1 MAEQRRADGR
11 GLLLGR
17 APRDAV
23 PDREVAAV
31 RVPEGVVELLEQLAV
46 AAVDLAQRVLRAD
59 DELGGPQLPVRRLE
73 LRADAGLG
81 CAEAHPVARRPEQ
94 LGQGLAA
101 GQHERDR
108 PEQRRLA
115 RAVLPQQE
123 RPLPAL
129 ALGRGDP
136 ELEMLDRSDVVEDD
150 ASEEHRA
157 RSIIRAAWLAL
168 IQSCANR

>member
-94 LGQGLAA
+94 
-101 GQHERDR
+101 
-108 PEQRRLA
+108 RRLA